1 MYNQIGASKC
11 EKMVLQY
18 CWKFLEHSE
27 KWMLRNEE
35 DPLSRKGATITLYGE
50 EEEEEEGED
59 DDEPALQGVINKV
72 RTDEAVVVEEGRA

>member
-1 MYNQIGASKC
+1 MQDLIAQEMYNHIAASKG

-18 CWKFLEHSE
+18 CWKFLKHSE

-35 DPLSRKGATITLYGE
+35 APLSRKVATITLY
-50 EEEEEEGED
+50 GED

-72 RTDEAVVVEEGRA
+72 RTNGS